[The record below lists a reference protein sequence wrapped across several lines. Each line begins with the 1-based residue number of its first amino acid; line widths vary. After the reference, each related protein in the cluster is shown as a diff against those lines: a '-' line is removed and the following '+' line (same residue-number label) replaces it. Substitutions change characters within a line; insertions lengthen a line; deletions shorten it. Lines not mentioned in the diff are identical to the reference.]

1 MPLLIFATRWQCFKT
16 PFPCFSAAEGGP
28 LWTRNEA
35 FLTHASSQEFL
46 QHLPLWWSLCKP
58 VGILC
63 SVTALSF
70 VSPPAYCSFPCRLLS
85 EVEELNMSLRALKE
99 KLQDAEQAL
108 RNLEDSRMSLEKD
121 IAVKTNSLFID
132 RQKCMTHRNR
142 YPSVLQLAG
151 YQ

>member
-1 MPLLIFATRWQCFKT
+1 MQVPRNFCNTSHF
-16 PFPCFSAAEGGP
+16 GG
-28 LWTRNEA
+28 
-35 FLTHASSQEFL
+35 
-46 QHLPLWWSLCKP
+46 
-58 VGILC
+58 VLC

-70 VSPPAYCSFPCRLLS
+70 VFPLAYHSFPCRLLS
-85 EVEELNMSLRALKE
+85 EVEELNMSLKALKE

>member
-1 MPLLIFATRWQCFKT
+1 M
-16 PFPCFSAAEGGP
+16 
-28 LWTRNEA
+28 
-35 FLTHASSQEFL
+35 
-46 QHLPLWWSLCKP
+46 
-58 VGILC
+58 
-63 SVTALSF
+63 
-70 VSPPAYCSFPCRLLS
+70 S
-85 EVEELNMSLRALKE
+85 EVEELNMSLKVLKE